1 MTKITKG
8 ILIGDILRAD
18 KGVVPILLNSGLHC
32 LGCPSAQGE
41 TLEEACDIHG
51 IAVEQLVEELNA
63 YLQSREVG

>member
-8 ILIGDILRAD
+8 MLIGDILRAD

>member
-8 ILIGDILRAD
+8 MLIGDILRAD

-63 YLQSREVG
+63 YLQSK